1 MWVTAT
7 TPKRRA
13 VQAAVL
19 RATEELLEGGSSW
32 ADLGVE
38 RITSGAG
45 ISRTAFYFYF
55 KDKRELLM
63 RLTEDVTEDL
73 YSAAEGW
80 YHGDGDPEEV
90 MREALTEIWALYK
103 EHASLLKAIV
113 EVSTYDH
120 AVAGF
125 WRSLLD
131 RFVVATRE
139 RIETEQAAGRA
150 LAVAQP
156 EATGFALIWM
166 TERTLYQ
173 QLMQERFTEE
183 QLVDALAGIW
193 LRGVY
198 G

>member
-1 MWVTAT
+1 MTAT

-19 RATEELLEGGSSW
+19 RATEELLQGGASW

-73 YSAAEGW
+73 YAAADGW
-80 YHGDGDPEEV
+80 YHGEGDPEAV
-90 MREALTEIWALYK
+90 MREALTQIWALYK
-103 EHASLLKAIV
+103 EHEPLLKAIV
-113 EVSTYDH
+113 EVSTYDEE
-120 AVAGF
+120 VATF
-125 WRSLLD
+125 WRALLD

-139 RIETEQAAGRA
+139 RIEVEQAAGRA
-150 LAVAQP
+150 PAGVPA
-156 EATGFALIWM
+156 EATGFALTWM

-173 QLMQERFTEE
+173 QLMQQRFAEDE
-183 QLVDALAGIW
+183 VIDALVGIW